1 MDVDKILPFS
11 STLGWHS
18 LNVNGEVQKRKG
30 LRWIPRHP
38 ETRLHV
44 SQLPP
49 NPAVLAP
56 GPAFIYVVVKGV
68 PSIGAMVMIGNG
80 QLGTQPTA
88 NSPSLPGKTPLI
100 VQKTETAAEMG
111 SVAGGKVSAKKNNS
125 PRSASISF
133 SNVAFV
139 GLVTLVN
146 WLH

>member
-1 MDVDKILPFS
+1 MSFRNMGQRYVQLRSTYDVNSDGS
-11 STLGWHS
+11 AT
-18 LNVNGEVQKRKG
+18 
-30 LRWIPRHP
+30 
-38 ETRLHV
+38 LHV

-49 NPAVLAP
+49 NPAILAP

-80 QLGTQPTA
+80 QLGNQPIA
-88 NSPSLPGKTPLI
+88 NSPSLPGKTPVI
-100 VQKTETAAEMG
+100 VQKTETASEMG

-133 SNVAFV
+133 SNVVALV

-146 WLH
+146 WIS